1 VPPIYLDYNA
11 TTPIDPEV
19 LAALET
25 ALREQWGNPSSE
37 HVFGQTAKGL
47 IERARAQVAAL
58 VGADPDEIVFTGG
71 GTEANNHAIRGV
83 AMARRDLGRHLVTTA
98 IEHPAVSEVMA
109 FLARE
114 GWEVTVVPVDEYGR
128 VNLEHVAAAMRDDTV
143 LVSAMHANNEIGTV
157 LPIEQIADIAHAH
170 GALMH
175 TDAAQ
180 SLGKIPVRVRELG
193 VDLLS
198 VAGHKL
204 YAPKGVGAL
213 YVKTGTPLDNLVFG
227 AGHEAGR
234 RPGTENTPYLVALGL
249 AAKIALRDL
258 PQNMAHYAAMRD
270 RLRDALLARL
280 PEEVVRVNS
289 LDGAQCLPNTLSI
302 GFADCEG
309 DRLLRALPDIAAS
322 TGAACHAGGVALS
335 PILQALRIPL
345 KFAKGT
351 LRLTT
356 GRDTTAAD
364 VDRAA
369 SLVADKVLEILRRQ

>member
-1 VPPIYLDYNA
+1 MPPIYLDYNA

-19 LAALET
+19 LSALDPV
-25 ALREQWGNPSSE
+25 LREQWGNPSSD
-37 HVFGQTAKGL
+37 HVFGQTAKGI

-58 VGADPDEIVFTGG
+58 LGANPDEIVFTGS

-83 AMARRDLGRHLVTTA
+83 ALARRERGRHLVTTA
-98 IEHPAVSEVMA
+98 IEHPAVSEVMR

-114 GWEVTVVPVDEYGR
+114 GWEVGTVPVDAYGR
-128 VNLEHVAAAMRDDTV
+128 VDPDDVAAAMRDDTV
-143 LVSAMHANNEIGTV
+143 LVSAMHANNEVGTI
-157 LPIEQIADIAHAH
+157 LPIRQIADIAHAR

-198 VAGHKL
+198 VAGHKI

-213 YVKTGTPLDNLVFG
+213 YVKTGTPLTNLVYG
-227 AGHEAGR
+227 AGHESGR

-249 AAKIALRDL
+249 AGKIALRDL
-258 PQNMAHYAAMRD
+258 AANTAHYAAMRD
-270 RLRDALLARL
+270 RLRDALLAQL
-280 PEEVVRVNS
+280 PADVVRINNPP
-289 LDGAQCLPNTLSI
+289 GEQCLPNTLSI
-302 GFADCEG
+302 GFADLEG
-309 DRLLRALPDIAAS
+309 DRLLRSLPEIAAS
-322 TGAACHAGGVALS
+322 TGAACHAGGVSLS
-335 PILQALRIPL
+335 PILQALGLPL
-345 KFAKGT
+345 RFAKGT

-356 GRDTTAAD
+356 GRGTTVAD

-369 SLVADKVLEILRRQ
+369 SLVAAKVKETLRR